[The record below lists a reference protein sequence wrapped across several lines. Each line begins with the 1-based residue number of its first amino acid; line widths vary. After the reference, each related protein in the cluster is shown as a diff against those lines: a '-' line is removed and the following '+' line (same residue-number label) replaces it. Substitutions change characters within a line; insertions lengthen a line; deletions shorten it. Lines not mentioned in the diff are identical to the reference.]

1 MVDFKKLRAEA
12 AKQKP
17 IDPLEIFRRQP
28 KPPEIND
35 LYTSQADVL
44 SEWNKRRGERD
55 IAIKLHTGGGKTLV
69 GLLIGQSI
77 LNETNEPVLYL
88 VPTKQ
93 LVKQTVDKAREY
105 GIDATAYDR
114 ATLLDQA
121 FDTGQ
126 AILIASYNAL
136 FNGQSKFG
144 LYGQPDIKK
153 AAAIVL
159 DDAHVA
165 FSTVRESFT
174 LTISSEKHKSLYQS
188 LCALFRGAFVQID
201 RLGTFDDVVSG
212 NENDLLEVPSWDWQE
227 KQDAVRQQLRGN
239 AKDFAFHWPLLRDN
253 LHLCHALI
261 NRRSFTITPIL
272 PLVNMFPTFSEA
284 PRRIYMSAT
293 ISDDSEII
301 RTFDA
306 NLASVSSP
314 LASRSLAGV
323 SERMILIPD
332 LKNLRID
339 LPGAVKRMAADIA
352 RKDLGVIILT
362 SSDYRAKTWTDCAV
376 FAEGSD
382 LVEQYIDQLQRRAT
396 SGPVVFSNRYDG
408 IDLPG
413 DSCRLLVMDGLPG
426 GSTSYETY
434 RRIAFQGGSTFSRM
448 LAQKIEQGIGRGARG
463 SGDHCIVILT
473 GKDLLAWIAKRS
485 NFEFLT
491 SATRAQIDMGLSIS
505 KDVEDEHELA
515 ETAGKCLDR
524 DRDWIQYHAEKLAD
538 SVTTEEPDEIRLRQ
552 ASVERKAFDYLRRG
566 LHENALTKLREFL
579 EGPYEVDGQSR
590 GWLLQLYAK
599 VAFNWG
605 NSELGQNYQLQAF
618 ATNPNLTRPLARPPY
633 RPLILPSGQEEA
645 ICQQIEAYQMRLG
658 YLRSFEE
665 AVSYLTPE
673 ATSNQFEQALADLAK
688 YIGIPSERFDVNGVG
703 PDVLWLLP
711 RNTGLV
717 IEAKSRK
724 KEKNALTKDQ
734 HGQLLVAAEW
744 FAEEYPGYSCVRV
757 SIHPHS
763 VATRA
768 AVAGASHALTYDKI
782 ALMISEARTLLS
794 TLVNTHVSGNDLL
807 GECARLLESS
817 SLKADHIAERYLVP
831 FQQSGTD
838 R

>member
-12 AKQKP
+12 ARAKA

-35 LYTSQADVL
+35 LYTSQAEVL
-44 SEWNKRRGERD
+44 NEWNKRRAERD

-69 GLLIGQSI
+69 GLLVGQSI
-77 LNETNEPVLYL
+77 LNETGEPVLYL

-93 LVKQTVDKAREY
+93 LVKQTINKAREY

-114 ATLLDQA
+114 SISLDQT

-126 AILIASYNAL
+126 TILIASYKAL
-136 FNGQSKFG
+136 FNGKSKFG
-144 LYGQPDIKK
+144 LYGQPDAKK
-153 AAAIVL
+153 AAAIIL

-174 LTISSEKHKSLYQS
+174 LEISSESSKSLYQS
-188 LCALFRGAFVQID
+188 LCGVFRGAFANID

-212 NENDLLEVPSWDWQE
+212 KENDLLEVPSWDWQE
-227 KQDAVRQQLRGN
+227 KQDAVRQLLRSKAN
-239 AKDFAFHWPLLRDN
+239 DFDFLWPLLRDN

-306 NLASVSSP
+306 DPASVSSP
-314 LASRSLAGV
+314 LASRSLAGI

-332 LKNLRID
+332 LKNSKID
-339 LPGAVKRMAADIA
+339 LPGAAKRMAADVA
-352 RKDLGVIILT
+352 MKNVGVVILT
-362 SSDYRAKTWTDCAV
+362 SSDHRAKTWTDCAV
-376 FAEGSD
+376 FAEGSE
-382 LVEQYIDQLQRRAT
+382 LAEQYIDQLQRGAS
-396 SGPVVFSNRYDG
+396 SGPIVFSNRYDG

-413 DSCRLLVMDGLPG
+413 DSCRLLIMDGLPG
-426 GSTSYETY
+426 GSTAYETY

-448 LAQKIEQGIGRGARG
+448 LAQKVEQGIGRGARG

-473 GKDLLAWIAKRS
+473 GKDLLAWIARKS
-485 NFEFLT
+485 NFDFLT

-505 KDVEDEHELA
+505 NDVQNEHEFT

-524 DRDWIQYHAEKLAD
+524 DRDWIQYHAEQLAD
-538 SVTTEEPDEIRLRQ
+538 TVTTEEPDEIRLRQ
-552 ASVERKAFDYLRRG
+552 AAVERKAFECLRRG
-566 LHENALTKLREFL
+566 LHETALTKLDRFL
-579 EGPYEVDGQSR
+579 GGPCEIDSQLR
-590 GWLLQLYAK
+590 GWLLQLSAK
-599 VAFNWG
+599 IAFNWG
-605 NSELGQNYQLQAF
+605 NGALGQKYQLQAY
-618 ATNPNLTRPLARPPY
+618 AANPNLTRPLSRPPY
-633 RPLILPSGQEEA
+633 RPLNLPSSQDQA
-645 ICQQIEAYQMRLG
+645 ICKLIEGYQMRLG
-658 YLRSFEE
+658 HLKSFEE
-665 AVSYLTPE
+665 TVSYLTPE

-688 YIGIPSERFDVNGVG
+688 YIGIPSERFDDNGVG

-711 RNTGLV
+711 NDTGLV

-724 KEKNALTKDQ
+724 KEKNAFTKEQ

-744 FAEEYPGYSCVRV
+744 FAKEYPGYLCVRV

-768 AVAGASHALTYDKI
+768 AVAGASHALTYESL
-782 ALMISEARTLLS
+782 ALIISEARALLS
-794 TLVNTHVSGNDLL
+794 SLVGTHVSGDDLL

-817 SLKADHIAERYLVP
+817 SLKAVNIAERFLVP
-831 FQQSGTD
+831 FQQSTPD
-838 R
+838 S